1 MGSTGTIDNHSRSFG
16 RFPLTCKSQVSYS
29 RSYES
34 PLAKQT
40 SQVNSTIYIY
50 IYRER
55 ERERERES
63 ISKSKITI

>member
-1 MGSTGTIDNHSRSFG
+1 MGSTGTIDNHSRSVG

-29 RSYES
+29 RSYKS
-34 PLAKQT
+34 PLSKHT
-40 SQVNSTIYIY
+40 SEVNSTIYIY
-50 IYRER
+50 IYI